1 MIGTLER
8 QHLRIIQACSPRN
21 LGRRSQEFGESG
33 LIGVKPGEE
42 PLQCR

>member
-21 LGRRSQEFGESG
+21 LGRPSQEFGET
-33 LIGVKPGEE
+33 
-42 PLQCR
+42 